1 MKKTPFKMNPGFD
14 ALPGRVQAKIKGR
27 PPNRFFGKALS
38 KLFGSVSK
46 GSGMGAL
53 QVGRKLMGSNNLGMI
68 GMAGGARNA
77 ISQVGGAK
85 GQLMNKLQGGLKL
98 GSGAIGMIGKAFG
111 RRR

>member
-14 ALPGRVQAKIKGR
+14 ALPGKVQAKIKGR
-27 PPNRFFGKALS
+27 SPNRFFGKALS

-68 GMAGGARNA
+68 GMAGGVLGNK
-77 ISQVGGAK
+77 IYGGAK

-98 GSGAIGMIGKAFG
+98 GSGAIGMIGKAVG

>member
-14 ALPGRVQAKIKGR
+14 ALPGKVQAKIKGR
-27 PPNRFFGKALS
+27 SPNRFFGKALS

-46 GSGMGAL
+46 GPGMGAL

-68 GMAGGARNA
+68 GMAGGAL
-77 ISQVGGAK
+77 GGAK

-98 GSGAIGMIGKAFG
+98 GSGAIGMIGKAVG